1 MRSQEVITTRLPGK
15 PESCWTATAPKTS
28 YPKLVGSR
36 TADVVVVGAGIVG
49 VTAAYLLAEAG
60 LSVTLLEA
68 RRIGRQVTGRSTAKI
83 TTQHSLIYRHLIET
97 FDLETA
103 QLYADANRLG
113 VDQIRQWVEQLGIDC
128 AFEAKDAYVYC
139 NSPARIGDLEAEVD
153 ASRRVGLNADLLDRA
168 PLPFPIA
175 GALRSRKMGV
185 GFGRR
190 PLISSPP
197 Y

>member
-1 MRSQEVITTRLPGK
+1 MLDCDRAK
-15 PESCWTATAPKTS
+15 TA
-28 YPKLVGSR
+28 YPKLVGSG

-49 VTAAYLLAEAG
+49 VTAAYLLSQAG

-68 RRIGRQVTGRSTAKI
+68 RRIGHQVTGRSTAKI

-128 AFEAKDAYVYC
+128 AFERKDAYVYC
-139 NSPARIGDLEAEVD
+139 ESPSKDPGPRG
-153 ASRRVGLNADLLDRA
+153 
-168 PLPFPIA
+168 
-175 GALRSRKMGV
+175 
-185 GFGRR
+185 
-190 PLISSPP
+190 
-197 Y
+197 

>member
-1 MRSQEVITTRLPGK
+1 M
-15 PESCWTATAPKTS
+15 
-28 YPKLVGSR
+28 
-36 TADVVVVGAGIVG
+36 
-49 VTAAYLLAEAG
+49 
-60 LSVTLLEA
+60 TLLEA

-139 NSPARIGDLEAEVD
+139 DSPSRIRHLEAEAD
-153 ASRRVGLNADLLDRA
+153 ASRKSWA
-168 PLPFPIA
+168 
-175 GALRSRKMGV
+175 
-185 GFGRR
+185 
-190 PLISSPP
+190 
-197 Y
+197 

>member
-1 MRSQEVITTRLPGK
+1 MWLWSA
-15 PESCWTATAPKTS
+15 PELSGLRQHIC
-28 YPKLVGSR
+28 
-36 TADVVVVGAGIVG
+36 
-49 VTAAYLLAEAG
+49 LAEAG

-139 NSPARIGDLEAEVD
+139 DSPSRI
-153 ASRRVGLNADLLDRA
+153 
-168 PLPFPIA
+168 
-175 GALRSRKMGV
+175 
-185 GFGRR
+185 RR
-190 PLISSPP
+190 PRG
-197 Y
+197 